1 MYTRKVRIVFTKHAL
16 IDKFA
21 EFKSHNFDLTQ
32 NDVIAA
38 IKNPENIDKESDSPK
53 IIASKTFD
61 RKHIL
66 RVVYKIENDIIKVIT
81 FYPAEKGRYY

>member
-1 MYTRKVRIVFTKHAL
+1 MRIVFTKHAL

-21 EFKSHNFDLTQ
+21 ELKGHNFDLTKD
-32 NDVIAA
+32 DVIAV
-38 IKNPENIDKESDSPK
+38 IDNSDHVDNKSDYPK
-53 IIASKTFD
+53 IIVSKTFD
-61 RKHIL
+61 KKHIL